1 MEEAGGKT
9 MVIVEGRLTID
20 PVTRLEGHGKIDI
33 FMDERGGVKN
43 AYLQVPELR
52 GFERFC
58 VGRLIEDLPRIT
70 SNICGVCSPAH
81 HLASVKAVDS
91 LLGLEPTPTA
101 AKLREMMHN
110 GYMIADHILNFYFLS
125 GPDFLVG
132 VGEKPA
138 ERNILG
144 VLKKYG
150 EGVGRKVIEHRAYGQ
165 RIVEIVGGKAVHP
178 VTGVPGGLSKPIS
191 EKERKEIEK
200 MARSCV
206 EFAEF
211 TLQLYDE
218 EVLKNADHRG
228 LLVDEDFALTSYDAG
243 LVDREGHVNLYDGD
257 IKITAPDGSTY
268 AKIRPEEYFDH
279 VAEEIMEWTYV
290 KFPYLRRV
298 GWRGLTEA
306 PENGVFRVGPLA
318 RLNVAKGMATSKA
331 QREYERMVETFK
343 RKPINNIFAYHWARL
358 IELLYASERVLELS
372 LDEEITDEN
381 VRNIPQEST
390 LKEGFG
396 VVEAARG
403 LLLHWYKPTEDARV
417 EAANFIPPTTCNN
430 PAINISI
437 RKAAGKILRGGA
449 VDEASL
455 NRIEV
460 VMRAYD
466 PCMAC
471 ASHILGGGKVEV
483 NLYSADGRLRRSVS
497 I

>member
-1 MEEAGGKT
+1 
-9 MVIVEGRLTID
+9 MVKEGRLTID

-33 FMDERGGVKN
+33 FMDERGEVKN

-58 VGRLIEDLPRIT
+58 IGRLIEDLPRIT

-91 LLGLEPTPTA
+91 LLGLKPTPTA
-101 AKLREMMHN
+101 VKLREMMHN

-125 GPDFLVG
+125 GPDLLIG
-132 VGEKPA
+132 VGEKPT

-150 EGVGRKVIEHRAYGQ
+150 LNVGRKVIEHRAYGQ
-165 RIVEIVGGKAVHP
+165 RIVEIIGGKSVHP

-191 EKERKEIEK
+191 EKERREMEK

-211 TLQLYDE
+211 TLQLYE
-218 EVLKNADHRG
+218 EVVLKNAEHKS
-228 LLVDEDFALTSYDAG
+228 LLVDEDFTLNSYDMG
-243 LVDREGHVNLYDGD
+243 LVDSKGYVNLYDGD

-268 AKIRPEEYFDH
+268 ATIRPEEYFDH
-279 VAEEIMEWTYV
+279 VAEEVMEWTYV
-290 KFPYLRRV
+290 KFPYLKRV
-298 GWRGLTEA
+298 GWRGLVEA
-306 PENGVFRVGPLA
+306 PGNGVLKVGPLA
-318 RLNVAKGMATSKA
+318 RLNVANGMATPKA
-331 QREYERMVETFK
+331 QREYEKMVETFK
-343 RKPINNIFAYHWARL
+343 RKPIKNIFAYHWARL
-358 IELLYASERVLELS
+358 IEILYSSERVLELS
-372 LDEEITDEN
+372 LDEEITDSD
-381 VRNIPQEST
+381 VRVIPRESS

-403 LLLHWYKPTEDARV
+403 LLLHWYKPTGDARV

-430 PAINISI
+430 PAINLSI
-437 RKAAGKILRGGA
+437 RKAAGKILRGKS

-455 NRIEV
+455 NKIEV

-471 ASHILGGGKVEV
+471 ASHILGGEMFEV
-483 NLYSADGRLRRSVS
+483 NLYGADGRLKRSVL